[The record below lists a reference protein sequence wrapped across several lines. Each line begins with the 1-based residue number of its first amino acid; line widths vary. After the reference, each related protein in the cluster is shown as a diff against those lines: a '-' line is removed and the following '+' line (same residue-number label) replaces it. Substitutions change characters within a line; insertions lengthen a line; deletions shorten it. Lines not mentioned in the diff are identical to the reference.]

1 MTTDWSTSKHSSHC
15 AAIPAWPSQWTAAKW
30 RPLGKSARGNNSCKR
45 GWLWVVP
52 CHLIG
57 LPLPWDLLF
66 APEAKMFPQEVEL
79 APFASLSRVSVR
91 KYKANRACFLWAS
104 AEWHSRW
111 QWESMQASC
120 LVTESKVPLQRKETA
135 QKEQTGYSGK
145 EGKKHS
151 HGARKIFPTITK
163 ACEYTGN

>member
-1 MTTDWSTSKHSSHC
+1 
-15 AAIPAWPSQWTAAKW
+15 
-30 RPLGKSARGNNSCKR
+30 
-45 GWLWVVP
+45 
-52 CHLIG
+52 
-57 LPLPWDLLF
+57 
-66 APEAKMFPQEVEL
+66 
-79 APFASLSRVSVR
+79 
-91 KYKANRACFLWAS
+91 
-104 AEWHSRW
+104 
-111 QWESMQASC
+111 MQASC